1 MPTAIRIQQVFK
13 RFGSTQALDGIDL
26 EIRQGEFFGLLGPNG
41 AGKTTLISALAGL
54 VRADQGSLC
63 VMGHDVQSD
72 YRAARRLLGVVP
84 QELVF
89 DPFFSVRESLKI
101 QSGYF
106 GIRDNDEWIDEI
118 LENLGLASKADANMR
133 MLSGGMKRRVLVAQA
148 LVHRPPVIVLDE
160 PTAGV
165 DVELRQSLWY
175 FIRRLNEAGHTIVLT
190 THYLEEAENLCTRIA
205 MLKAGRM
212 VALDTTSNLLRR
224 FSVHSLRLRTAGPM
238 PAEFARAAAENGGWW
253 SLPFDGFD
261 EVEPILAR
269 IRAAGCRIDDLEIGK
284 PDLEEVFVRVM
295 RGHPRGQQPG
305 QQGLVS

>member
-1 MPTAIRIQQVFK
+1 MSAAIRIQQVSK
-13 RFGSTQALDGIDL
+13 CFGSTQALDGVDL
-26 EIRQGEFFGLLGPNG
+26 EIQQGEFFGLLGPNG

-54 VRADQGSLC
+54 VRADAGNLS
-63 VMGHDVQSD
+63 VMGHDVQAD

-89 DPFFSVRESLKI
+89 DPFFTVRESLKI

-106 GIRDNDEWIDEI
+106 GIGDNDAWVDEI
-118 LENLGLASKADANMR
+118 LEKLGLTSKANANMR

-165 DVELRQSLWY
+165 DVELRQTLWQ

-205 MLKAGRM
+205 MLKAGRV
-212 VALDTTSNLLRR
+212 VALDSTTNLLRR
-224 FSVHSLRLRTAGPM
+224 FSVHSLRLRTDGVM
-238 PAEFARAAAENGGWW
+238 PAELRQNAAQNGGWW

-261 EVEPILAR
+261 EVEPLLAR
-269 IRAAGCRIDDLEIGK
+269 IRAAGCKIDDLEIGK

-295 RGHPRGQQPG
+295 QGPRQEQA
-305 QQGLVS
+305 S